1 MKYLLQRALLGALLL
16 LCAAEGMAQPSQSTS
31 PPAVAAVQT
40 EQWQEYALEDAGFKA
55 LLPKRPKHD
64 DKGGLLFKDRWQ
76 VQTEIGRGNLPI
88 TFVVTYA
95 EATSTKIQSP
105 ATDTLLKFLRDTT
118 VNELKGR
125 LLNDMAIKFA
135 GEPGRLFELA
145 LEGAGRVRIILVLHG
160 ARTYRLEAKTP
171 GDSEAE
177 RLTAAK
183 FFNSFSLL
191 PAKPVKATALGDVD
205 KLLST
210 GWLQAGSS
218 GAPGEGNGG
227 VLDGKA
233 IKKPAPFYTQ
243 IAKRSYVMGTVVVKI
258 AVDET
263 GRVVAAQAL
272 SGHPLLAGPA
282 VEASRQARFTPTLVN
297 GKPIRVI
304 GTITYN
310 FRIE

>member
-16 LCAAEGMAQPSQSTS
+16 LCAAEGIAQPSQSTS
-31 PPAVAAVQT
+31 PPATGAAQT
-40 EQWQEYALEDAGFKA
+40 EQWQEYALEGAGFKA

-64 DKGGLLFKDRWQ
+64 DKGGPLFKDRWQ
-76 VQTEIGRGNLPI
+76 VQTEVGQGNIPI

-95 EATSTKIQSP
+95 EATSTKLQSP

-145 LEGAGRVRIILVLHG
+145 LEGEGRARIILVRHG

-205 KLLST
+205 KLLSA

-227 VLDGKA
+227 VLDGK
-233 IKKPAPFYTQ
+233 Q
-243 IAKRSYVMGTVVVKI
+243 LRS
-258 AVDET
+258 
-263 GRVVAAQAL
+263 
-272 SGHPLLAGPA
+272 PLR
-282 VEASRQARFTPTLVN
+282 STHR
-297 GKPIRVI
+297 
-304 GTITYN
+304 
-310 FRIE
+310 